1 MRSESHIKLVEMNKI
16 SKKREKWREW
26 WQQQHFHPLKLS
38 RFVCVCACVFYD
50 PIWLPPKYLYA
61 CVWVSVCIKFQ
72 FNVARVEINN
82 IHFQKIYGLLFI
94 ENIALKKH
102 WSTYRET
109 TKRKRDW
116 VSEERNLQKTRRKC
130 SNAKDGDAK
139 KWKKNHYTNEKQQE
153 PKLVRF
159 FSFNWS
165 KMT

>member
-1 MRSESHIKLVEMNKI
+1 MKWTKYRRKGKSEKSDDNSNTFTRWSCHHLCVCVLVCSMIQFYCHRNICMR
-16 SKKREKWREW
+16 
-26 WQQQHFHPLKLS
+26 
-38 RFVCVCACVFYD
+38 VCVC
-50 PIWLPPKYLYA
+50 IE
-61 CVWVSVCIKFQ
+61 FQ
-72 FNVARVEINN
+72 FNVARVKINN

-116 VSEERNLQKTRRKC
+116 VSGERNLQKTRRKC

-139 KWKKNHYTNEKQQE
+139 KWKKIHYTNEKQQE

-159 FSFNWS
+159 FSFNWF